1 MNGSDLIKTIVISVL
16 TSSGF
21 TSMIVTLIQK
31 WADKKD
37 VKTSMLVGL
46 GHDRIVYL
54 GMKYVE
60 RGWITKDEY
69 ENLHDY
75 LYEPYKAMGGNG
87 SADRIMK
94 EVDKLPIKTEGKSFS
109 E

>member
-1 MNGSDLIKTIVISVL
+1 MDNSELIKTIVITVL

-21 TSMIVTLIQK
+21 TSALFAFLQK
-31 WADKKD
+31 LADKKD
-37 VKTSMLVGL
+37 IKTKMLIGL

-54 GMKYVE
+54 GMKYIE

-75 LYEPYKAMGGNG
+75 LYGPYKTMGGNG
-87 SADRIMK
+87 SAERIMK
-94 EVDKLPIKTEGKSFS
+94 EVEKLPIKTDGKSFS